1 MGYDH
6 VTLCFQSLSFRQDD
20 LSGHPG
26 LRHRMGWVWREMGAQ
41 LPSGRSLQS
50 LGWKEFPDA
59 VEVGRKRRG
68 QMSIVLEKE
77 FADHQNPG
85 FSGWDEEET
94 GRWLRMS
101 SLKTQDGSVQRRS
114 WEWGEEEQFFGM
126 KMSYQQRKSV
136 SFIYFVLQKQSRA
149 KPIQLAGNV
158 CAPALHLAQ
167 LTL

>member
-26 LRHRMGWVWREMGAQ
+26 LRYRMGWVWREMGAQ

-114 WEWGEEEQFFGM
+114 WEWGRRNSSLGWRWVTNRERVWVLSISFCKSKAEQTQFNW
-126 KMSYQQRKSV
+126 QATCV
-136 SFIYFVLQKQSRA
+136 
-149 KPIQLAGNV
+149 
-158 CAPALHLAQ
+158 HL
-167 LTL
+167 LCT

>member
-6 VTLCFQSLSFRQDD
+6 VTLFPRSFRQDD

-26 LRHRMGWVWREMGAQ
+26 LRRRMGWVWREMGAQ
-41 LPSGRSLQS
+41 LLSGRSLQS
-50 LGWKEFPDA
+50 LGWKELPDA

-85 FSGWDEEET
+85 FSGWGEEET
-94 GRWLRMS
+94 GRWLQMS
-101 SLKTQDGSVQRRS
+101 SLKMQDGSVQRQS
-114 WEWGEEEQFFGM
+114 WEWGRRNSSLGWRWVTNRE
-126 KMSYQQRKSV
+126 RVV
-136 SFIYFVLQKQSRA
+136 SFIYFVLQSRA

-167 LTL
+167 HTL